1 MGHSF
6 EDCMRRRQFIT
17 VLGCAA
23 AYLLPRPLRAQR
35 PAKLPRLGVVL
46 FSTPRGDPNNEAFV
60 RGMSEL
66 GYVDGQNIV
75 FEYRF
80 AEGRPERLPELA
92 ADLVRFNPDVIFALG
107 GDVAPEVLK
116 ATQKIPIAFAVST
129 DPVRSGLVKSLARPG
144 GNATGVTFLL
154 DELAAKRLVLLKEA
168 APQLSR
174 VAVLFNPDHLD
185 NELREVERAA
195 AILKVKLQLAE
206 VRRSSDLEG
215 AFAAVLQAGVEG
227 LYVVSSRQTVA
238 NIARIIEFATQNR
251 LPLAGGWGA
260 WALAGGLISYGPNV
274 GEMVRQSTVYV
285 DKILKGA
292 NPAELPV
299 QQPTHFEL
307 LINIKTAKAL
317 GLAIPEAFL
326 LRADKVIE

>member
-1 MGHSF
+1 
-6 EDCMRRRQFIT
+6 MRRRQFIT
-17 VLGCAA
+17 VFGGVAA
-23 AYLLPRPLRAQR
+23 SLLPLPLPLYAQR

-46 FSTPRGDPNNEAFV
+46 YSTPQGDPNNEAFV
-60 RGMSEL
+60 RGMSDL
-66 GYVDGQNIV
+66 GYVDGKNV
-75 FEYRF
+75 AFEYRF
-80 AEGRPERLPELA
+80 AEGRPDRLPQSA
-92 ADLVRFNPDVIFALG
+92 MDLVRLSPDLIFALG
-107 GDVAPEVLK
+107 GDVAPEVRK
-116 ATQKIPIAFAVST
+116 ATQTIPIVFAVST
-129 DPVRSGLVKSLARPG
+129 DPVQSGLVASLARPG

-174 VAVLFNPDHLD
+174 VAVLFNPDHVD

-195 AILKVKLQLAE
+195 AVLQVKLHLAE
-206 VRRSSDLEG
+206 VRRSNDFEA
-215 AFAAVLQAGVEG
+215 AFAAFSQAGVDA

-238 NIARIIEFATQNR
+238 NIARIIEFAAKNR

-260 WALAGGLISYGPNV
+260 WAQAGGLISYGPNV

-285 DKILKGA
+285 DKILRGA

-299 QQPTHFEL
+299 QQPTPFEL
-307 LINIKTAKAL
+307 LINLKAAKTL

-326 LRADKVIE
+326 VRADKVIE

>member
-1 MGHSF
+1 
-6 EDCMRRRQFIT
+6 MRRRQFIT
-17 VLGCAA
+17 LLGGAA
-23 AYLLPRPLRAQR
+23 ASSLLPWPLHAQR
-35 PAKLPRLGVVL
+35 SAKLFRLGVL
-46 FSTPRGDPNNEAFV
+46 LYSTPQGDPNNEAFY
-60 RGMSEL
+60 RGMSDL

-80 AEGRPERLPELA
+80 ADGRPERLPELA
-92 ADLVRFNPDVIFALG
+92 ADLVRLNPDMIFALG
-107 GDVAPEVLK
+107 GDVAPDARK
-116 ATQKIPIAFAVST
+116 ATQTIPIAFAVST
-129 DPVRSGLVKSLARPG
+129 DPVRSGLVASLARPG

-168 APQLSR
+168 APQVSR
-174 VAVLFNPDHLD
+174 VAVLFNPDHVD

-195 AILKVKLQLAE
+195 TALGVKLHLAE

-215 AFAAVLQAGVEG
+215 AFDAALQAAVDG

-238 NIARIIEFATQNR
+238 NIARITEFATRNR

-260 WALAGGLISYGPNV
+260 WAQAGGLISYGPNV

-299 QQPTHFEL
+299 QQPTRFEL
-307 LINIKTAKAL
+307 LINLKTAKAL
-317 GLAIPEAFL
+317 GLAIPESFL